1 MNFKQFFIERSG
13 ARHLSATAIHSGG
26 LNKTSGSM
34 SLVADRI
41 KKEQRK
47 NQKIKRAK
55 KNTGTKVPVSSAQLS
70 NIVNKNSNG
79 KKINPNNIGS
89 KGKTLNGKT
98 GVKIKKGTSGFY
110 LEK

>member
-55 KNTGTKVPVSSAQLS
+55 KNKGIKVAEIYQKTNQALM
-70 NIVNKNSNG
+70 
-79 KKINPNNIGS
+79 KILMLTP
-89 KGKTLNGKT
+89 
-98 GVKIKKGTSGFY
+98 
-110 LEK
+110 